1 VDVLGRRTTL
11 QQASGTTVGWLAN
24 AAWALDEAQQV
35 LEASL
40 LLSGVCPPP
49 MLHSRDAV
57 ISRTGT
63 TSLRE
68 LSRRTK
74 LMQSMW
80 RDAPPPPPLHNGTR
94 RPASARPATSSSSTT
109 PTPGAAPPRR
119 PRPPG
124 SASPRRTKAS
134 AEAKDEP
141 TPDYK
146 QRYGATKDLYAASSA
161 AAMAAAASKAET
173 RRALDRIVATHAQAH
188 GLGGKA
194 PITREA
200 MEAGLRRNTIVRK
213 ASITQGDRVQLKGEE
228 GGAADVNSR

>member
-1 VDVLGRRTTL
+1 MF
-11 QQASGTTVGWLAN
+11 QFASSFLHHEDEPES
-24 AAWALDEAQQV
+24 AA
-35 LEASL
+35 
-40 LLSGVCPPP
+40 
-49 MLHSRDAV
+49 DAV
-57 ISRTGT
+57 PL
-63 TSLRE
+63 LRC
-68 LSRRTK
+68 LRRTK
-74 LMQSMW
+74 
-80 RDAPPPPPLHNGTR
+80 T
-94 RPASARPATSSSSTT
+94 
-109 PTPGAAPPRR
+109 
-119 PRPPG
+119 
-124 SASPRRTKAS
+124 S